1 MFATRLGNLA
11 LLFMLA
17 IATTGAAPTETLPHL
32 LERMRASG
40 GPVWN
45 EHLSSTSLLTV
56 DGGPTR
62 VRSDSSGVRFATYE
76 CERSL
81 CDGEYFD
88 GRRLYSININGT
100 TLPRSDLGD
109 MLLRAERTVAS
120 HEFLAPEF
128 VDDGGQL
135 SDDGMAA
142 IDGVNYRR
150 LLVAASGAVPM
161 QVFVDPRTALIR
173 YFKDVTG
180 TATLEYRDYRRVGT
194 LVLPFLVVRNGNVL
208 ERYESRT
215 VAGGPFDQPD
225 GLKPAF
231 SGTASSIPTDP
242 NRAIPIFACTIG
254 GVATT
259 CLLDTGNSG
268 LAISNELAAQLAA
281 PVVGEIQVRGLGRYS
296 AHIVRGGP
304 LVVGNATFP
313 EANYV
318 VLQDIHRLGYD
329 AVLGADVLA
338 GTRVKIDAAEHRVT
352 FDAEAPSGAVSVPL
366 HFLDFVP
373 IVAVQLGNLG
383 AQLAVDTGDESNI
396 NLSYDFY
403 SEHRSL
409 FSATEQ
415 RIVSGV
421 GGSSVELIGNIPEVR
436 IGNIALRDQRIGTT
450 TTLEST
456 AYGHLGAGFLEQ
468 FTVLLDYASSRVEFT
483 APSPATTAPRDRART
498 RPNR

>member
-1 MFATRLGNLA
+1 
-11 LLFMLA
+11 MLA
-17 IATTGAAPTETLPHL
+17 IATAGAAPAESLPHFL
-32 LERMRASG
+32 DRMRASG
-40 GPVWN
+40 GPVWS
-45 EHLSSTSLLTV
+45 EHLASTSLLTV

-62 VRSDSSGVRFATYE
+62 VRSDSAGLRFATYE
-76 CERSL
+76 CEQSL

-120 HEFLAPEF
+120 HAFLAPEF
-128 VDDGGQL
+128 VDDGGRIT
-135 SDDGMAA
+135 DDGVST
-142 IDGVNYRR
+142 IDGVTYRT
-150 LLVAASGAVPM
+150 LLVADSGAVPM

-180 TATLEYRDYRRVGT
+180 LATLEYRDYRRVGQS

-215 VAGGPFDQPD
+215 VASGPFDQPS
-225 GLKPAF
+225 GLRPVFA
-231 SGTASSIPTDP
+231 GAASPVPTDP
-242 NRAIPIFACTIG
+242 NRAIPIFACSIG
-254 GVATT
+254 GISTT

-281 PVVGEIQVRGLGRYS
+281 PVVGEIQVRGLGKYT

-313 EANYV
+313 DANYV
-318 VLQDIHRLGYD
+318 VLQDIHRFGYD

-338 GTRVKIDAAEHRVT
+338 STRIKIDAAAHRVA
-352 FDAEAPSGAVSVPL
+352 FDAEAPSSAVSVPL

-403 SEHRSL
+403 SEHRGL

-468 FTVLLDYASSRVEFT
+468 FTILLDYASSRVEF
-483 APSPATTAPRDRART
+483 AARSSPIATPRDSVRT
-498 RPNR
+498 RANLLPR